1 MSKCRVAIDAGH
13 GSTTAGKRTPDGY
26 REHWIN
32 VKTAYYC
39 EQYLKANGVEVVRI
53 AWDDLDATDDT
64 DVSLSKRQ
72 DLVEAS
78 GCLVSVSMHGNAYG
92 NGKSYNSA
100 NGVSTHI
107 HENNNCAGDS
117 LKLGQYVQDQLVKGT
132 SQKNRGVVRQALA
145 MCNCKALGTKAS
157 ILCEIGFMTNK
168 VEADLMKTEA
178 FCKEQ
183 GEDIARGVLA
193 YLEEI
198 GEEVKAPVSN
208 PVSTSGSFKVRTKA
222 VMNVRAGAGTQ
233 HKINTVAPI
242 GVYTI
247 VATSGSW
254 GKLKSGS
261 GWINI
266 SSKYATR
273 L

>member
-1 MSKCRVAIDAGH
+1 
-13 GSTTAGKRTPDGY
+13 
-26 REHWIN
+26 
-32 VKTAYYC
+32 
-39 EQYLKANGVEVVRI
+39 
-53 AWDDLDATDDT
+53 
-64 DVSLSKRQ
+64 
-72 DLVEAS
+72 
-78 GCLVSVSMHGNAYG
+78 
-92 NGKSYNSA
+92 
-100 NGVSTHI
+100 
-107 HENNNCAGDS
+107 
-117 LKLGQYVQDQLVKGT
+117 
-132 SQKNRGVVRQALA
+132 
-145 MCNCKALGTKAS
+145 
-157 ILCEIGFMTNK
+157 MTNK

-178 FCKEQ
+178 FLKEQ

-198 GEEVKAPVSN
+198 GAEVKAPVNN

>member
-1 MSKCRVAIDAGH
+1 MSKCRVAIDTGH
-13 GSTTAGKRTPDGY
+13 GSYTAGKRTPDGY

-53 AWDDLDATDDT
+53 AWDDLDSKDDP

-72 DLVEAS
+72 DLVNES
-78 GCLVSVSMHGNAYG
+78 DSLVSVSMHANAYG

-100 NGVSTHI
+100 NGVSTHV
-107 HENNNCAGDS
+107 HSNNACIGDS
-117 LKLGQYVQDQLVKGT
+117 LKLAQYVQAQLVKGT

-145 MCNCKALGTKAS
+145 MCNCKALGTKSS

-178 FCKEQ
+178 FLKEQ

-198 GEEVKAPVSN
+198 GAEVKAPVNN

>member
-1 MSKCRVAIDAGH
+1 MSKYRVAIDAGH

-53 AWDDLDATDDT
+53 AWDDLDSTDDK
-64 DVSLSKRQ
+64 DVLLSKRQ

-78 GCLVSVSMHGNAYG
+78 GCLVSVSMHANAFG
-92 NGKSYNSA
+92 TGKSYNSA

-107 HENNNCAGDS
+107 HSNNLCVGDS
-117 LKLGQYVQDQLVKGT
+117 LKLGQYVQAQLVKGT
-132 SQKNRGVVRQALA
+132 KQKNRGVVRQALA
-145 MCNCKALGTKAS
+145 MCNCKAMRTKAS
-157 ILCEIGFMTNK
+157 ILCEIGFMTNE

-183 GEDIARGVLA
+183 GEDIARGVLD
-193 YLEEI
+193 YLEVN
-198 GEEVKAPVSN
+198 VKAPVSN
-208 PVSTSGSFKVRTKA
+208 PVGAFQVRTKTQ
-222 VMNVRAGAGTQ
+222 MNVRSGAGTDYPI
-233 HKINTVAPI
+233 KSVAPV

-247 VATSGSW
+247 IATSGSW
-254 GKLKSGS
+254 GKLKSGA

-266 SSKYATR
+266 SGKYATR

>member
-1 MSKCRVAIDAGH
+1 MSKVKVAIDAGH

-39 EQYLKANGVEVVRI
+39 EQYLTSNGVEVVRI
-53 AWDDLDATDDT
+53 AWDDLDATDDP

-72 DLVEAS
+72 RLIKES
-78 GCLVSVSMHGNAYG
+78 GCKISVSCHANAYG
-92 NGKSYNSA
+92 DGKSFNSA

-107 HENNNCAGDS
+107 HNNGARVGDS
-117 LKLGQYVQDQLVKGT
+117 LKLAQYVQAQLIKGT
-132 SQKNRGVVRQALA
+132 QQKNRGVVKQALA
-145 MCNCKALGTKAS
+145 MCNCKAMGTTAS
-157 ILCEIGFMTNK
+157 VLCEIGFMTNQ

-183 GEDIARGVLA
+183 GEDIARGVLD
-193 YLEEI
+193 YL
-198 GEEVKAPVSN
+198 GLSATGNSSDNTTSSGAFQVK
-208 PVSTSGSFKVRTKA
+208 TKTQ
-222 VMNVRAGAGTQ
+222 MNVRSGAGT
-233 HKINTVAPI
+233 NYPI
-242 GVYTI
+242 KSVSPVGVYTI

-254 GKLKSGS
+254 GKLKSGA

>member
-1 MSKCRVAIDAGH
+1 MSKYRVAIDAGH

-39 EQYLKANGVEVVRI
+39 EQYLRANGVEVVRI
-53 AWDDLDATDDT
+53 AWDDLDSTDDI

-72 DLVEAS
+72 DLVNES
-78 GCLVSVSMHGNAYG
+78 DSLVSVSMHANAYG

-107 HENNNCAGDS
+107 HENSKSVGDS
-117 LKLGQYVQDQLVKGT
+117 LKLGQYVQAQLVKGT

-145 MCNCKALGTKAS
+145 MCNCSAMGTKAS

-178 FCKEQ
+178 FLKEQ
-183 GEDIARGVLA
+183 GEDIARGILA

-198 GEEVKAPVSN
+198 GAEVKA
-208 PVSTSGSFKVRTKA
+208 PVSTSGSFKVRTKV

-233 HKINTVAPI
+233 YKINTVAPI